1 MNIRR
6 KTKRAIRRTVAGVV
20 SGLVIVLCALPPGG
34 AVEPK
39 GITGI
44 TPVTSG
50 SLETAAR
57 AEAERR
63 GVWQTDHLRAS
74 NERVRLSNH
83 RFRLAAATAQEEAR
97 AQGMVILVNSEEV
110 ILNGKRLTRGVDYVI
125 DYAGKTI
132 TFSEEIDDTAV
143 IHVRYRWVPKSQES
157 VLRSGISGIA
167 GVTGG
172 AAGVAGIGSGV
183 NAVGG
188 PSDSGGGTSQFK
200 ALTDFR
206 AGEEGPDV
214 RASLLGTNKPL
225 NLGSKTTL
233 ELTLTSSREET
244 RQEDATKRRLQAMI
258 MSSSRM
264 ALTRETRTRQLGVTR
279 GTQPEPP
286 PLKLQSG
293 EGYRARLLHESGSLQ
308 MEANLGVLDRD
319 FDAGMANQFASSLNG
334 MNQNYRGFKTLDLAI
349 RDRQDRF
356 RWDRKAVTSREN
368 GQSMARERWKVALDD
383 KFSYEADELRIDS
396 EFSSNGGLDQELAS
410 RFELGHQKKVG
421 MAAEQYKAGVS
432 ALRGLIDRQETARL
446 ALSGSVQ
453 ATGWRRQITD
463 AQGARLRDQ
472 QLDIQVG
479 KGFHITQKREDID
492 PNFSKFNET
501 GYKNFAGWAGHRHE
515 NTQYAWQVNSRLSL
529 THSRDERI
537 VNPSGVAGQGFKSKV
552 QNDVLALK
560 LAKGSLQVR
569 QTVSREGME
578 AAWQGNGEVKMT
590 RERLLELSQQL
601 DRNTTLQ
608 WTNREVKTRQ
618 GEEEQTY
625 RQMVSALATKF
636 KGVSSL
642 SLTRMDE
649 QFGGGQKR
657 ITTRLAC
664 QTEMGLT
671 ATYDEVDSSNAPTKS
686 RALFKYSRK
695 LADSLVLTAAHRRVR
710 NWNEEN
716 WKNEN
721 PHLNR
726 IVALQD
732 QEKEAAEGTD
742 LTLAFTPNSRTSA
755 TLWHKV
761 LNVKGEG
768 QARAVGLNLSHQ
780 LSRQV
785 AFTASTDRWGTS
797 ERLAGFHQSYG
808 LKFTGPGPQV
818 EVGYLESRAAGTQIQ
833 PSLFVKAS
841 LQPLSG
847 MTLSTEYFNRD
858 QQTTG
863 LRTTKNWSVAQT
875 FAGDGNV
882 AVSYTRNPVNDRGQI
897 VPTAK
902 TRYALT
908 APSRWLRGKGTL
920 TFAYEAQEASVDGG
934 ALALAPYNA
943 WGAPFKGN
951 DLIKTEASLSL
962 KPSKHENLLLTYGRL
977 HGYGPQFTGRQGQA
991 RYDLTY
997 TREFDADH
1005 QLNLKGFVAHGEG
1018 NWNRPDLE
1026 RYRIDL
1032 EYRTRF

>member
-1 MNIRR
+1 MNIGR
-6 KTKRAIRRTVAGVV
+6 KTRRAVRRTVAGIV
-20 SGLVIVLCALPPGG
+20 SGLVVLLGFLPPGG

-63 GVWQTDHLRAS
+63 GVWHTDYLRAS
-74 NERVRLSNH
+74 NERVRLSSH
-83 RFRLAAATAQEEAR
+83 RFRLAAATPQEEAR
-97 AQGMVILVNSEEV
+97 AQGMVILFGSEEV
-110 ILNGKRLTRGVDYVI
+110 TLNGKRLTRGVDYI
-125 DYAGKTI
+125 LNYAEKTL
-132 TFSEEIDDTAV
+132 TFTDEVDETAV
-143 IHVRYRWVPKSQES
+143 IVVKYRWAPKPQES

-172 AAGVAGIGSGV
+172 AVAVAGIGSGV
-183 NAVGG
+183 NAIGA
-188 PSDSGGGTSQFK
+188 PSASGGGTPQFK

-206 AGEEGPDV
+206 PGEEGPDV

-225 NLGSKTTL
+225 NLGAKTHL

-286 PLKLQSG
+286 PLKLHSG

-349 RDRQDRF
+349 RDKQDRF
-356 RWDRKAVTSREN
+356 RWDRRAVTGREN
-368 GQSMARERWKVALDD
+368 GRSMARERWKLALEN
-383 KFSYEADELRIDS
+383 FSYEADELRIDS
-396 EFSSNGGLDQELAS
+396 EFSSSGGLDQELS
-410 RFELGHQKKVG
+410 GRFELGNQKKVG

-432 ALRGLIDRQETARL
+432 ALRGLIDKQETARL

-472 QLDIQVG
+472 QLDVQVG
-479 KGFHITQKREDID
+479 KGFHITQKIEDID
-492 PNFSKFNET
+492 HNFSKFNET
-501 GYKNFAGWAGHRHE
+501 GYKNFAGWAGHRHT
-515 NTQYAWQVNSRLSL
+515 NTQYAWQVNSQLSL
-529 THSRDERI
+529 THSNDERI

-552 QNDVLALK
+552 QDDVLALK
-560 LAKGSLQVR
+560 LAKGSLRAR
-569 QTVSREGME
+569 QTVTREGAQ
-578 AAWQGNGEVKMT
+578 AAWEGNGPVKMT
-590 RERLLELSQQL
+590 RERLLELSHQL
-601 DRNTTLQ
+601 DRNTSLQ
-608 WTNREVKTRQ
+608 LTNREVKTRQ

-625 RQMVSALATKF
+625 RQMISALATKF
-636 KGVSSL
+636 KGVSGL
-642 SLTRMDE
+642 SLTRLDE
-649 QFGGGQKR
+649 KFGDGQKR
-657 ITTRLAC
+657 VTTRLAC

-710 NWNEEN
+710 HWNEEN
-716 WKNEN
+716 WRNEN

-726 IVALQD
+726 LVALQD

-742 LTLAFTPNSRTSA
+742 LTLAFTPNPRTSA

-761 LNVKGEG
+761 LHVKGEG
-768 QARAVGLNLSHQ
+768 KARAVGLNLSQQ

-785 AFTASTDRWGTS
+785 AFTASTDRWGTA
-797 ERLAGFHQSYG
+797 ERLGGFNQSYG

-818 EVGYLESRAAGTQIQ
+818 EVGYLEGRAAGTPIQ

-858 QQTTG
+858 QPTTG
-863 LRTTKNWSVAQT
+863 LRTTKNWSLSQT
-875 FAGDGNV
+875 FAQDGNV
-882 AVSYTRNPVNDRGQI
+882 SVSYTRNPLNDRGQI

-943 WGAPFKGN
+943 WGAPFKGC

-977 HGYGPQFTGRQGQA
+977 HGYGPQFASRQGQA

-1018 NWNRPDLE
+1018 RWNQPDLE
-1026 RYRIDL
+1026 RYRVDL